1 MFKAEKGDRVM
12 NKSKEEQARE
22 NMRGIDRNYP
32 GFPSTFGACANE
44 CGSGKGARGSG
55 LCADC
60 YEDLLA
66 EQCGRQL
73 AVEYHLKVRSLAL
86 TTGRVMDSLG
96 EDQ

>member
-1 MFKAEKGDRVM
+1 MSIE
-12 NKSKEEQARE
+12 SKTRE

-32 GFPSTFGACANE
+32 DGGSTFGPCLNK

-60 YEDLLA
+60 YEKLLA
-66 EQCGRQL
+66 EQCGKEL
-73 AVEYHLKVRSLAL
+73 ALEYHVKVRSLAL

-96 EDQ
+96 GDQ

>member
-1 MFKAEKGDRVM
+1 MSQ
-12 NKSKEEQARE
+12 SKEAKARE

-32 GFPSTFGACANE
+32 DGCSTFGPCLNK

-66 EQCGRQL
+66 EQCGAKL
-73 AVEYHLKVRSLAL
+73 AKEYHQKVKSLAF
-86 TTGRVMDSLG
+86 TTARVMDGLG
-96 EDQ
+96 DDQ